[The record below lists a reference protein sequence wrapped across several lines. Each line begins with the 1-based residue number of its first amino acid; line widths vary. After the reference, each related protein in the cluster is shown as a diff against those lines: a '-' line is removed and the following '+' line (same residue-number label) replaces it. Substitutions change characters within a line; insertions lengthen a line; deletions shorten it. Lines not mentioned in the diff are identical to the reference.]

1 MIVIEIYLFVVRV
14 FFQLERRDE
23 VMNKNKYSAKGFTLV
38 ELIVVIAI
46 IGVLAAILVP
56 SMLGYVS
63 RSKFSNMNTTAKGLL
78 NAGMLACRENDISH
92 PIADGVYGNYD
103 ATATDEDGNAT
114 LIQKYVAEYYED
126 IDEMKWGLQIT
137 EDVAV
142 AAFVAKTED
151 DVYLGTYP
159 HMNTTKKKLSETN
172 SETVLSFAQTGE
184 WN

>member
-23 VMNKNKYSAKGFTLV
+23 VMKKNKYSAKGFTLV

-92 PIADGVYGNYD
+92 PIADGVYGKESPDNG
-103 ATATDEDGNAT
+103 EDGNVA
-114 LIQKYVAEYYED
+114 LIKKYVAEYYTD
-126 IDEMKWGLQIT
+126 IDTMSWALKIS

-142 AAFVAKTED
+142 AACVAKTDD

-159 HMNTTKKKLSETN
+159 HMNNTKTKIGEVGYEKALN
-172 SETVLSFAQTGE
+172 FAETGE
-184 WN
+184 WS

>member
-1 MIVIEIYLFVVRV
+1 
-14 FFQLERRDE
+14 
-23 VMNKNKYSAKGFTLV
+23 MNKNKYSAKGFTLV

-92 PIADGVYGNYD
+92 PIADGVYTKSTSESED
-103 ATATDEDGNAT
+103 ATNAE
-114 LIQKYVAEYYED
+114 LIHKYVAEYYAD
-126 IDEMKWGLQIT
+126 IDEMSWALSIK

-142 AAFVAKTED
+142 AACVAKSDD

-159 HMNTTKKKLSETN
+159 HMNSTKTTIGEVGYEKALN
-172 SETVLSFAQTGE
+172 FAETGE
-184 WN
+184 WS